1 MSTFSLD
8 CKETK
13 GVIKMDIFSVFTLL
27 GGLAFFLYGMDLMSK
42 SLEKMAG
49 GKLESLLKRMTS
61 NPLKSLLLGIGI
73 TVAIQSSSAVT
84 VMLVGLV
91 NSGVMTLS
99 QSIGVIMGSN
109 IGTTITAWILSLA
122 GLESSNVFVQL
133 LKPKNFSPLLAFI
146 GILLIMAS
154 KKQRRRDIGRV
165 LVGFSVLMTGME
177 FMSGAV
183 EPIAEMPAFTSLF
196 TAFSNP
202 ILGVL
207 FGAVF
212 TAVIQSSSASVGIL
226 QALALT
232 GAISYGS
239 AIPIIMGQNIGTTI
253 TALISSI
260 GVNRNAKQVSAVHAS
275 FNLIGTSVCLVLFY
289 GANAIVGFEFLTTP
303 ITAAGIAVCHSL
315 FNIFTTCLLLPFS
328 KQLEKLAQ
336 KVVKEDKKDREIAFL
351 DPLLLRTPAVAI
363 AECANLAR
371 EMGDLA
377 RETLGLAMQQYDQ
390 YTEARE
396 TQITENE
403 NKLDIYEDRLGRYLV
418 HISQKGA
425 SSDNIRVVSRILHAI
440 GDFERIGDH
449 CMNLQDNAR
458 ELHEKKLQFTD
469 AAQAELKV
477 VRAAIDKIVDRAF
490 TAYNT
495 DDVDKARR
503 VEALEETIDG
513 LIEEVR
519 ARHILRL
526 QSGECTIQ
534 MGFILNDHL
543 ANLERISD
551 HCSNIAISVIQEKTH
566 GFNPHAYANDVKL
579 EPGFQDEYTKAQE
592 TYKLP

>member
-1 MSTFSLD
+1 
-8 CKETK
+8 
-13 GVIKMDIFSVFTLL
+13 
-27 GGLAFFLYGMDLMSK
+27 
-42 SLEKMAG
+42 
-49 GKLESLLKRMTS
+49 
-61 NPLKSLLLGIGI
+61 
-73 TVAIQSSSAVT
+73 
-84 VMLVGLV
+84 
-91 NSGVMTLS
+91 
-99 QSIGVIMGSN
+99 
-109 IGTTITAWILSLA
+109 
-122 GLESSNVFVQL
+122 
-133 LKPKNFSPLLAFI
+133 
-146 GILLIMAS
+146 
-154 KKQRRRDIGRV
+154 
-165 LVGFSVLMTGME
+165 
-177 FMSGAV
+177 
-183 EPIAEMPAFTSLF
+183 
-196 TAFSNP
+196 
-202 ILGVL
+202 
-207 FGAVF
+207 
-212 TAVIQSSSASVGIL
+212 
-226 QALALT
+226 
-232 GAISYGS
+232 
-239 AIPIIMGQNIGTTI
+239 MGQNIGTTI

-303 ITAAGIAVCHSL
+303 ITAAGIAVCHSI

-328 KQLEKLAQ
+328 AQLEKLAQ

-477 VRAAIDKIVDRAF
+477 IRAAIDKIVDRAF

-566 GFNPHAYANDVKL
+566 GFNPHAYANAVKL

>member
-1 MSTFSLD
+1 
-8 CKETK
+8 
-13 GVIKMDIFSVFTLL
+13 MDIFSVFTLL
-27 GGLAFFLYGMDLMSK
+27 GGLAFFLYGMDLRSK

-49 GKLESLLKRMTS
+49 GKLESMLKRMTS
-61 NPLKSLLLGIGI
+61 NPIKSLLLGIGI

-122 GLESSNVFVQL
+122 GLESGNVFVQL
-133 LKPKNFSPLLAFI
+133 LKPKNFSPLLAFV
-146 GILLIMAS
+146 GMMLIMMA
-154 KKQRRRDIGRV
+154 KKQRRRDVGRV
-165 LVGFSVLMTGME
+165 LVGFAVLMTGME

-183 EPIAEMPAFTSLF
+183 EPIAEMPFFTSLF

-260 GVNRNAKQVSAVHAS
+260 GVNRKAKQVSAVHAS
-275 FNLIGTSVCLVLFY
+275 FNLIGTAVCLVLFY
-289 GANAIVGFEFLTTP
+289 GANAVVGFTFLETP
-303 ITAAGIAVCHSL
+303 ITAAGIAVCHSA
-315 FNIFTTCLLLPFS
+315 FNIFTTCLLLPFTR
-328 KQLEKLAQ
+328 QLEMLAER
-336 KVVKEDKKDREIAFL
+336 VVKEDKKTQEVAFL
-351 DPLLLRTPAVAI
+351 DPLLLRTPAIAI
-363 AECANLAR
+363 AECANMAR
-371 EMGDLA
+371 EMADLA
-377 RETLGLAMQQYDQ
+377 RETLALALEQYGG
-390 YTEARE
+390 YSEERE
-396 TQITENE
+396 NQITENE
-403 NKLDIYEDRLGRYLV
+403 DKLDTYEDRLGRYLV
-418 HISQKGA
+418 NISQKGA
-425 SSDNIRVVSRILHAI
+425 SADDIRVVSRILHAI

-449 CMNLQDNAR
+449 AMNLQDNAR
-458 ELHEKKLQFTD
+458 ELYEKGLQFTD

-477 VRAAIDKIVDRAF
+477 VRAAMDKIVDRAF
-490 TAYNT
+490 TAYAT

-519 ARHILRL
+519 NRHILRL

-543 ANLERISD
+543 SNLERISD
-551 HCSNIAISVIQEKTH
+551 HCSNIAISVIQEKTR
-566 GFNPHAYANDVKL
+566 GFNPHVYAQEVKQ
-579 EPGFQDEYTKAQE
+579 EAGFQDEYTKAQE
-592 TYKLP
+592 TYRLPG